1 MRQYH
6 SSWTYRR
13 LDHEIGVETSEWLG
27 SSSPALSA
35 HFHEETQISVVNA
48 GHRVFQIGQ
57 QCFQIAAGQFAVIP
71 AGIPHISRGCGG
83 VATKSR
89 DIFIDPAKLAIE
101 GTSSIFVGSVSH
113 PSAFDADETTEELL
127 NTIAECQITGQRL
140 ALNKSL
146 PAELVTLVRESPMPI
161 KAVAAR
167 SSLSREGFIRRF
179 AREYGMTPHAYRVAY
194 KATQARALLR
204 DSLSPAAA
212 AYECGFAD
220 QSHLGRVFQ
229 RNFGTTP
236 GSYRRAWQI

>member
-27 SSSPALSA
+27 SSSPSLSA
-35 HFHEETQISVVNA
+35 HFHEETQISVVSA

-89 DIFIDPAKLAIE
+89 DIFINPAKLSIE
-101 GTSSIFVGSVSH
+101 GASSIFVGAVSH
-113 PSAFDADETTEELL
+113 PGAFDADVGIEDLL
-127 NTIAECQITGQRL
+127 CTLQRSRVSGQRL
-140 ALNKSL
+140 TLSKSV
-146 PAELVTLVRESPMPI
+146 PAHLVALVRESRMPI

-167 SSLSREGFIRRF
+167 SPLSREGFIRRF
-179 AREYGMTPHAYRVAY
+179 AREYGMTPHAYRLAS
-194 KATQARALLR
+194 KATQARSLLR
-204 DSLSPAAA
+204 MCLSPAAA